1 MFDENE
7 LIKEKLEAAEDII
20 DAHAALHNRLEAAEE
35 KETRS
40 QVSNAAIHAAVHVV
54 WLCQH
59 TLAPALT
66 LALATALTPALAPA
80 LTLTL
85 TIHSHSHTLES
96 KELKTKISHAHSLI
110 HYHTIA
116 LALTPALILALTL
129 PSTRPSSLFCYISHD
144 FLLQNSLCL

>member
-59 TLAPALT
+59 TLAPALN
-66 LALATALTPALAPA
+66 LALAIALTPALAPA

-85 TIHSHSHTLES
+85 LLLLSH
-96 KELKTKISHAHSLI
+96 
-110 HYHTIA
+110 
-116 LALTPALILALTL
+116 
-129 PSTRPSSLFCYISHD
+129 
-144 FLLQNSLCL
+144 LLSYLLSLCQAPDQARSSVIYRTIFCCRIRFVCDPATSAGASGSCHGRSAECQG